1 MIFFVSF
8 RFQNLFAAC
17 KSIFFIDKKRNSNK
31 KRNVWLVLAG
41 VWCGGIGLV
50 QHGSNY
56 MCTPSCIWICIYICR
71 ELDRRLKQERIENV
85 SIYCVSPGW
94 CKTSLHRNTD
104 LPWYAY
110 ILALPVAALF
120 MKSAKEV
127 CKMYFSR

>member
-1 MIFFVSF
+1 MI
-8 RFQNLFAAC
+8 L
-17 KSIFFIDKKRNSNK
+17 
-31 KRNVWLVLAG
+31 L
-41 VWCGGIGLV
+41 
-50 QHGSNY
+50 
-56 MCTPSCIWICIYICR
+56 ICIYICR
-71 ELDRRLKQERIENV
+71 ELDRRLKQGRIENV